1 VFSRLFVPVLLG
13 LGLSLPVSVTQVAG
27 DAVEFGPTSSDVS
40 SVHHAPATDYP
51 ATAVDCPIEVP
62 AEPEVTC
69 GTLTAPEDHDQ
80 PDGPTVRLPY
90 IIVHSTATDP
100 EPEPVVVTSGG
111 PGYSAL
117 PSVWAFAQ
125 SPLLDHR
132 DIIITEQRGNR
143 YSQPA
148 LPCDPLIWWDVAAG
162 TTPCLDSIRSQNIDL
177 STYTTHSMVQDLI
190 ALRQALGYEQ
200 WNLYGSS
207 FSTSLML
214 LLMEADPAGTRSAVL
229 QSVKP
234 PNETTF
240 AHEADSALRAIEHLL
255 RVCDGDD
262 RCRTAFP
269 DLEEQLFAVIRRL
282 NRAPVDVEFQPAGET
297 EPITVQMDGDLF
309 LDWIVISQLYQPAYP
324 PFGTAYI
331 PLLIGD
337 VHGGGTELLAG
348 AAGMFWDGWLNDANW
363 SLGLLF
369 AVNCQQDL
377 PAAGPERPVA
387 DLAASDRL
395 DGFLRSSAQRDICTA
410 WKLEPQAAA
419 AEEYVRSD
427 IPALIVA
434 GAFDPI
440 TPPQW
445 GRTTAEHLTTATYV
459 EFPGHGHNVG
469 TDNPCAAALEASFV
483 EDPSA
488 PLDTGCVASAPN
500 AEFVTPDDVF
510 FAPGL
515 VRSRRELSIGAPQG
529 VAWLEALAVVSIIG
543 MFGLLAG
550 LLIGGGL
557 WLLRR
562 LQYDDKPVYGTL
574 MGWTGPAGYCLALA
588 VTTTTL
594 AIPVLLTAIADA
606 YPNGNELRALVGP
619 SRDLVAATLAAWTIP
634 LTGLLV
640 IALAALT
647 AWAWTTR
654 RWHGAFPF
662 TTTLVVLFALPMMFL
677 CIRWDLFTMLW
688 RG

>member
-1 VFSRLFVPVLLG
+1 MLSRLFVPFLVT
-13 LGLSLPVSVTQVAG
+13 LGLSLSTPVAHRGTGTAGDAVAG
-27 DAVEFGPTSSDVS
+27 DASTIQHTPGTL
-40 SVHHAPATDYP
+40 YP
-51 ATAVDCPIEVP
+51 ATPIDCPIEVP

-69 GTLTAPEDHDQ
+69 SVLTVPEDHDE
-80 PDGPTVRLPY
+80 PAGPTVRLPY
-90 IIVHSTATDP
+90 VIIHSSAADP
-100 EPEPVVVTSGG
+100 EPDPVVFTSGG

-148 LPCDPLIWWDVAAG
+148 LQCDPSIWWDVESG
-162 TTPCLDSIRSQNIDL
+162 STPCLDSFRSRDIDL
-177 STYTTHSMVQDLI
+177 TTYTTDSMVRDLI
-190 ALRQALGYEQ
+190 ALRQALGYGQ

-214 LLMEADPAGTRSAVL
+214 LLMEADPGGTRSAVL

-240 AHEADSALRAIEHLL
+240 AHEADSALRAIEHLFQT
-255 RVCDGDD
+255 CGDNE
-262 RCRTAFP
+262 RCRRAFP

-282 NRAPVDVEFQPAGET
+282 NRAPVHVEFETAGET
-297 EPITVQMDGDLF
+297 EITTVEMDGDTF
-309 LDWIVISQLYQPAYP
+309 LDWVVIAQLYQPVYP
-324 PFGTAYI
+324 PFGAAYL
-331 PLLIGD
+331 PLVIND

-348 AAGMFWDGWLNDANW
+348 AARLFRDGWLDDPDW
-363 SLGLLF
+363 SLGLLL

-377 PAAGPERPVA
+377 PAAGKERPAA

-395 DGFLRSSAQRDICTA
+395 DGFFRSSAQRDICAA
-410 WKLEPQAAA
+410 WNLEPQPPA

-427 IPALIVA
+427 IPALILA
-434 GAFDPI
+434 GAFDPV
-440 TPPQW
+440 TPPLW
-445 GRTTAEHLTTATYV
+445 GRTTAEHLTTATFV
-459 EFPGHGHNVG
+459 EFPGYGHNVG

-488 PLDTGCVASAPN
+488 PLDTACVASAPN
-500 AEFVTPDDVF
+500 PEFVTPADVYL
-510 FAPGL
+510 APRL
-515 VRSRRELSIGAPQG
+515 VQSRREISIGDPRG
-529 VAWLEALAVVSIIG
+529 VAWLEALAVVSIVG

-550 LLIGGGL
+550 LIIGGGL
-557 WLLRR
+557 WLRRR
-562 LQYDDKPVYGTL
+562 LRHRNAAVGGPRA
-574 MGWTGPAGYCLALA
+574 GWTAPVGYGLALA
-588 VTTTTL
+588 VTAATS
-594 AIPVLLTAIADA
+594 AVPVLLTEIADA
-606 YPNGNELRALVGP
+606 YPNSHELGVLVGP
-619 SRDLVAATLAAWTIP
+619 SRDLMAATLAAWIIP

-640 IALAALT
+640 VALTALT

-654 RWHGAFPF
+654 RWHGIFPV
-662 TTTLVVLFALPMMFL
+662 TTTLVVLFALPMMYL
-677 CIRWDLFTMLW
+677 CLRWDLFTMLW